1 VRTSSLI
8 ILTATALFTACTPRA
23 QERAGGAEHRET
35 AGATAPAGDAT
46 SAGFADSAG
55 MERLAAQVVQRGLRI
70 HRGDVVM
77 ISGGAHTIP
86 AMEALAIAA
95 TRAGGLQSILLGS
108 ERVLRAELRDIPE
121 ENLRQPLRYFA
132 DWLRSTTVYIGL
144 PGTADP
150 KAAFA
155 DIPEKRLAIF
165 NERAG
170 SIYDMLNGSDL
181 RGTYIDYPSP
191 GAAAAAG
198 MQPEE
203 FTRMQLAAIG
213 TDPEA
218 MARAGRALEAKVR
231 RAKAVH
237 ITSPGGTDLTVTLA
251 GRPGIVDAGMLA
263 PGAEREKLFAK
274 RWFILPGGSFGVAP
288 EESSASGVIVTP
300 RDQCKFKPV
309 REARYEFS
317 GGSLKSVTA
326 REGEA
331 CIKEQLDPYGAGIR
345 RIGSI
350 GIGLNP
356 ELKVVEEQGDYRPW
370 NAAGL
375 VSVFLGDNTL
385 MGGTNK
391 VAGAVGIGLPIP
403 HATLEVD
410 GQVLVRDGKLA
421 AEVVAAQR

>member
-1 VRTSSLI
+1 MHTSRLI
-8 ILTATALFTACTPRA
+8 VVTAAALAVACTPHP
-23 QERAGGAEHRET
+23 QGRAGAAEHRET

-46 SAGFADSAG
+46 PAGLADSAG
-55 MERLAAQVVQRGLRI
+55 MDRLAEQVVQRGLRI

-86 AMEALAIAA
+86 AMEALAIEASK
-95 TRAGGLQSILLGS
+95 AGGLQSLLLSS
-108 ERVLRAELRDIPE
+108 ERVLRSELRDASE
-121 ENLRQPLRYFA
+121 DNLRQPIRYFA

-155 DIPEKRLAIF
+155 DIPESRLAIL
-165 NERAG
+165 NERAA

-181 RGTYIDYPSP
+181 RGTFIDYPSA
-191 GAAAAAG
+191 GGAAAAG
-198 MQPEE
+198 MQPEA
-203 FTRMQLAAIG
+203 FFRMQLAAIG
-213 TDPEA
+213 ADPEA
-218 MARAGRALEAKVR
+218 MARAGRALEATFR
-231 RAKAVH
+231 RAKVVH

-288 EESSASGVIVTP
+288 SEISAQGVIATP
-300 RDQCKFKPV
+300 KDQCKFRPV

-317 GGSLKSVTA
+317 GGSLKGVTA

-331 CIKEQLDPYGAGIR
+331 CLKEQLEPYGAAIR

-356 ELKVVEEQGDYRPW
+356 ELKVVEDQGDYRPW

-403 HATLEVD
+403 NATLEVD

-421 AEVVAAQR
+421 AEVATVQP